1 MNATGQ
7 SNGRPLQG
15 QHAVVTGGGRG
26 IGKAIAGEL
35 ARLGAH
41 LSLMGRDAA
50 VLAATAEELRAAHG
64 VKVEAIAADLSVP
77 AAIQTAFE
85 ASAQRLGAPSI
96 LVNNAGIAQS
106 APFGKTTLEQ
116 WNQLLAVD
124 LTGPFLCIQQVLK
137 PMVAAGFG
145 RIINIA
151 STSGLTGCAYVT
163 AYCAAKHGL
172 IGLTRALAMEVAKTG
187 VTVNAVCP
195 GFTNTEI
202 VSRSVANI
210 VQKTSRTP
218 EEALAQLVVHN
229 PQGRLIEPDE
239 VAEAV
244 GWLCLLGSR
253 SVTGQS
259 ILIAGGELM

>member
-1 MNATGQ
+1 
-7 SNGRPLQG
+7 
-15 QHAVVTGGGRG
+15 
-26 IGKAIAGEL
+26 
-35 ARLGAH
+35 
-41 LSLMGRDAA
+41 MGRDES
-50 VLAATAEELRAAHG
+50 VLLASAKEIRDAYG

-77 AAIQTAFE
+77 QAIQTAFE
-85 ASAQRLGAPSI
+85 AAAQRLGAPSI
-96 LVNNAGIAQS
+96 LVNNAGIAHS
-106 APFGKTTLEQ
+106 APFGKTSLEQ
-116 WNQLLAVD
+116 WNHLLAVD

-145 RIINIA
+145 RIVNIA
-151 STSGLTGCAYVT
+151 STSGMTGCAYVT

-172 IGLTRALAMEVAKTG
+172 IGLTRSLAMEVAKSG

-195 GFTNTEI
+195 GFTDTDI

-210 VQKTSRTP
+210 VEKTARTP
-218 EEALAQLVVHN
+218 EQALAQLVVHN
-229 PQGRLIEPDE
+229 PQGRLIQPEE

-244 GWLCLLGSR
+244 GWLCLPGSR